1 MGEGEN
7 LSPSVFREMERLR
20 VELTGMAHG
29 GEALGR
35 HEGKVIFVPYALLGE
50 EVLVEIVQD
59 KGRYA
64 RARLLEVVRP
74 SPDRVEPR
82 CPHFGTCGGCQ
93 WQHVSYE
100 AQLRF
105 KEQILHDQLER
116 IGEISKP
123 TLKPSLGARDPW
135 FYRNHA
141 QFHLN
146 EEGRLGFLTFRGW
159 EVVPIKVC
167 YIMHPL
173 IDEVFRALDLAFP
186 QLKRVS
192 IKVGTR
198 TGQKLL
204 ILEMEEDVIPAL
216 EVDEPLSCVEF
227 LSDGTLLTLV
237 GDSHIVEEA
246 RGRYFRISAA
256 SFFQVNTKQLERLI
270 EVVWGYL
277 APEGHEVL
285 LDAYCGVGTF
295 GLSLA
300 GEVGQV
306 IGVEESDGTLADAR
320 FNAQEGEN
328 VEFIGGRVEDILSD
342 LVKVDVAILDP
353 PRPGCG
359 REVINHLA
367 RLAPAKIIYVS
378 CDPATL
384 ARDIK
389 RLREGGY
396 HLVEAQPVDMFPQTY
411 HIEAVALLE
420 RSTS

>member
-1 MGEGEN
+1 M
-7 LSPSVFREMERLR
+7 SIRLQ
-20 VELTGMAHG
+20 LTGMAHG

-35 HEGKVIFVPYALLGE
+35 HEGKVIFVPYALPGE

-64 RARLLEVVRP
+64 RAQLLEVVQP

-93 WQHVSYE
+93 WQHMTYE

-105 KEQILHDQLER
+105 KERVLRDQLER
-116 IGEISKP
+116 IGGVSKP
-123 TLKPSLGARDPW
+123 PVKPSLGAHNPW
-135 FYRNHA
+135 FYRNHV
-141 QFHLN
+141 QFHLD
-146 EEGRLGFLTFRGW
+146 EEGRLGFLAFRGW
-159 EVVPIKVC
+159 EVVPIEVC
-167 YIMHPL
+167 YIIHPL
-173 IDEVFRALDLAFP
+173 IEEVSRALDLALP

-198 TGQKLL
+198 TGQKLV
-204 ILEMEEDVIPAL
+204 ILEMEEDLIPAL

-227 LSDGTLLTLV
+227 LCDGTLLTLV
-237 GDSHIVEEA
+237 GDSHIVEEV
-246 RGRYFRISAA
+246 RRRCFRISAA
-256 SFFQVNTKQLERLI
+256 SFFQVNTEQLERLI
-270 EVVWGYL
+270 EVVRGYL
-277 APEGHEVL
+277 APKGHEVL

-300 GEVGQV
+300 GEAGQV
-306 IGVEESDGTLADAR
+306 IGVEESDSALDDAR

-328 VEFIGGRVEDILSD
+328 VEFIGGRVEDALPD
-342 LVKVDVAILDP
+342 LVKVDLAILDP
-353 PRPGCG
+353 PRQGCG
-359 REVINHLA
+359 REAIAHLV
-367 RLAPAKIIYVS
+367 RLAPAKIVYVS

-396 HLVEAQPVDMFPQTY
+396 HLVEVQPVDMFPQTY
-411 HIEAVALLE
+411 HIESVSLLE

>member
-1 MGEGEN
+1 M
-7 LSPSVFREMERLR
+7 SIRLQ
-20 VELTGMAHG
+20 LTGMAHG

-35 HEGKVIFVPYALLGE
+35 YEGKVIFVPYALPGE
-50 EVLVEIVQD
+50 EVVVEIVED

-64 RARLLEVVRP
+64 RSRLLEVVQP

-82 CPHFGTCGGCQ
+82 CPHFGVCGGCQ
-93 WQHVSYE
+93 WQHVAYE

-105 KEQILHDQLER
+105 KGEILRDQLER
-116 IGEISKP
+116 IGGISKP
-123 TLKPSLGARDPW
+123 PVKPSLPAHDPW
-135 FYRNHA
+135 FYRNNV
-141 QFHLN
+141 QFHLD
-146 EEGRLGFLTFRGW
+146 EEGHLGFLIFRGW
-159 EVVPIKVC
+159 EVVPIEVC
-167 YIMHPL
+167 HIIHPF

-186 QLKRVS
+186 QLKRLS
-192 IKVGTR
+192 IRVGTR

-204 ILEMEEDVIPAL
+204 ILEMEEDLIPAV

-237 GDSHIVEEA
+237 GDSHILEEV
-246 RGRYFRISAA
+246 GRRRFRISAA
-256 SFFQVNTKQLERLI
+256 SFFQVNTEQLERLI
-270 EVVWGYL
+270 EVVRGYL
-277 APEGHEVL
+277 APQGHETL

-306 IGVEESDGTLADAR
+306 IGIEESDSALADAR
-320 FNAQEGEN
+320 SNAQEGEK
-328 VEFIGGRVEDILSD
+328 VEFIGGQVEHILPE
-342 LVKVDVAILDP
+342 LAKVDVAILDP
-353 PRPGCG
+353 PRQGCA
-359 REVINHLA
+359 REAITHLV
-367 RLAPAKIIYVS
+367 RLAPAKIVYIS

-384 ARDIK
+384 ARDTK

-396 HLVEAQPVDMFPQTY
+396 HLVEIQPVDMFPQTY

>member
-1 MGEGEN
+1 
-7 LSPSVFREMERLR
+7 
-20 VELTGMAHG
+20 MAHG

-35 HEGKVIFVPYALLGE
+35 YEGKVIFVPYALPGE
-50 EVLVEIVQD
+50 EVVVEIVED

-64 RARLLEVVRP
+64 RARLLEVVQP

-82 CPHFGTCGGCQ
+82 CSHFGVCGGCQ
-93 WQHVSYE
+93 WQHVAYE

-105 KEQILHDQLER
+105 KGEILRDQLER
-116 IGEISKP
+116 IGGISKP
-123 TLKPSLGARDPW
+123 PVKPSLPAHDPW
-135 FYRNHA
+135 FYRNNV
-141 QFHLN
+141 QFHLD
-146 EEGRLGFLTFRGW
+146 EEGHLGFLIFRGW
-159 EVVPIKVC
+159 EVVPIEVC
-167 YIMHPL
+167 HIIHPF

-186 QLKRVS
+186 QLKRLS
-192 IKVGTR
+192 IRVGTR

-204 ILEMEEDVIPAL
+204 ILEMEEDLIPAV

-237 GDSHIVEEA
+237 GDSHILEEV
-246 RGRYFRISAA
+246 GRRRFRISAA
-256 SFFQVNTKQLERLI
+256 SFFQVNTEQLERLI
-270 EVVWGYL
+270 EVVRGYL
-277 APEGHEVL
+277 APQGHETL

-306 IGVEESDGTLADAR
+306 IGIEESDSALADAR
-320 FNAQEGEN
+320 SNAQEGEK
-328 VEFIGGRVEDILSD
+328 VEFIGGQVEDILPE
-342 LVKVDVAILDP
+342 LAKVDLAILDP
-353 PRPGCG
+353 PRQGCA
-359 REVINHLA
+359 REAITHLV
-367 RLAPAKIIYVS
+367 RLAPAKIVYIS

-384 ARDIK
+384 ARDTK

-396 HLVEAQPVDMFPQTY
+396 HLVEVQPVDMFPQTY

>member
-1 MGEGEN
+1 M
-7 LSPSVFREMERLR
+7 SIRLQ
-20 VELTGMAHG
+20 LTGMAHG

-35 HEGKVIFVPYALLGE
+35 HEGKVIFVLYALPGE

-59 KGRYA
+59 KDRYA

-74 SPDRVEPR
+74 SPDRLEPR

-93 WQHVSYE
+93 WQHVAYE

-105 KEQILHDQLER
+105 KEQVLRDQLER
-116 IGEISKP
+116 IGGISKP
-123 TLKPSLGARDPW
+123 PLKPSLGAHDPW

-146 EEGRLGFLTFRGW
+146 EEGRLGFFAFRGR
-159 EVVPIKVC
+159 EVVPIEVC
-167 YIMHPL
+167 YIIHPF
-173 IDEVFRALDLAFP
+173 IEEVFCALDLAFP

-204 ILEMEEDVIPAL
+204 ILEMEEDLIPAL

-237 GDSHIVEEA
+237 GDSHIVEEVG
-246 RGRYFRISAA
+246 GRRFRISAA
-256 SFFQVNTKQLERLI
+256 SFFQVNTGQLERLI
-270 EVVWGYL
+270 EAVRGYL
-277 APEGHEVL
+277 APQGHELL

-300 GEVGQV
+300 REVGQV
-306 IGVEESDGTLADAR
+306 IGVEESDSALADAR

-328 VEFIGGRVEDILSD
+328 VEFIGGRVEDALPD
-342 LVKVDVAILDP
+342 LVRVDVAILDP
-353 PRPGCG
+353 PRQGCG
-359 REVINHLA
+359 REAITHLV

-384 ARDIK
+384 ARDVK

>member
-1 MGEGEN
+1 M
-7 LSPSVFREMERLR
+7 SIRLQ
-20 VELTGMAHG
+20 LTGMAHG

-35 HEGKVIFVPYALLGE
+35 HEGKVIFVPYALPGE

-59 KGRYA
+59 KDRYA

-74 SPDRVEPR
+74 SPDRLEPR

-93 WQHVSYE
+93 WQHVAYE

-105 KEQILHDQLER
+105 KEQVLRDQLER
-116 IGEISKP
+116 IGGVSKP
-123 TLKPSLGARDPW
+123 PLKPSLGAHDPW
-135 FYRNHA
+135 FYRNHV

-146 EEGRLGFLTFRGW
+146 EEGRLGFFAFRGW
-159 EVVPIKVC
+159 EVVPIEVC

-173 IDEVFRALDLAFP
+173 IEEVFRALDLAFP

-204 ILEMEEDVIPAL
+204 ILEMEEDLIPAL

-227 LSDGTLLTLV
+227 LNDGTLVTLV
-237 GDSHIVEEA
+237 GDSHIMEEVG
-246 RGRYFRISAA
+246 GRCFRISAA
-256 SFFQVNTKQLERLI
+256 SFFQANTEQLERLI
-270 EVVWGYL
+270 EVVRGYL
-277 APEGHEVL
+277 APQGHEVL

-300 GEVGQV
+300 REVGQV
-306 IGVEESDGTLADAR
+306 IGVEESDSALADAR

-328 VEFIGGRVEDILSD
+328 VEFIGGRVEDALPD
-342 LVKVDVAILDP
+342 LVRVDVAILDP
-353 PRPGCG
+353 PRQGCG
-359 REVINHLA
+359 REAITHLV

-384 ARDIK
+384 ARDVK

>member
-1 MGEGEN
+1 M
-7 LSPSVFREMERLR
+7 SIRLQ
-20 VELTGMAHG
+20 LTGMAHG

-35 HEGKVIFVPYALLGE
+35 HEGKVIFVPYALPGE
-50 EVLVEIVQD
+50 EVLVEVVQD

-64 RARLLEVVRP
+64 RARLLEVVRS

-93 WQHVSYE
+93 WQHVAYE

-116 IGEISKP
+116 IGGISKP
-123 TLKPSLGARDPW
+123 PLKPSLGARDAW
-135 FYRNHA
+135 FYRNHV

-146 EEGRLGFLTFRGW
+146 EEGHLGFLTLRGW
-159 EVVPIKVC
+159 EVVAIEVC

-173 IDEVFRALDLAFP
+173 IEEVFRALDLAFP

-237 GDSHIVEEA
+237 GDSHIVEEVG
-246 RGRYFRISAA
+246 GRCFRISAA
-256 SFFQVNTKQLERLI
+256 SFFQVNTAQLEQLI
-270 EVVWGYL
+270 EVVRGYL

-300 GEVGQV
+300 REVGQV
-306 IGVEESDGTLADAR
+306 IGVEESDSALADAR
-320 FNAQEGEN
+320 FNAQDAEK
-328 VEFIGGRVEDILSD
+328 VEFMGGRVEDILLD
-342 LVKVDVAILDP
+342 LVRADVVILDP
-353 PRPGCG
+353 PRQGCG
-359 REVINHLA
+359 REAITHLV

-411 HIEAVALLE
+411 HVEAVALLE

>member
-1 MGEGEN
+1 M
-7 LSPSVFREMERLR
+7 SIRLQ
-20 VELTGMAHG
+20 LTGMAHG

-93 WQHVSYE
+93 WQHMAYE

-105 KEQILHDQLER
+105 KEEILHDQLER
-116 IGEISKP
+116 IGGV
-123 TLKPSLGARDPW
+123 LKPPVKRSLGAHDPW
-135 FYRNHA
+135 FYRNHL

-159 EVVPIKVC
+159 EVVPIEVC
-167 YIMHPL
+167 YIIHPL
-173 IDEVFRALDLAFP
+173 VEEVFRALDLAFP

-192 IKVGTR
+192 IRVGTR

-216 EVDEPLSCVEF
+216 EVNEPLSCVEF

-237 GDSHIVEEA
+237 GDSSIIEEVG
-246 RGRYFRISAA
+246 GRCFRISAG
-256 SFFQVNTKQLERLI
+256 SFFQVNTEQLERLI
-270 EVVWGYL
+270 EVVRGYL

-306 IGVEESDGTLADAR
+306 IGVEESDSALADAR
-320 FNAQEGEN
+320 FNAQYESIPVGEGEN
-328 VEFIGGRVEDILSD
+328 VEFIGGRVEDTLPD
-342 LVKVDVAILDP
+342 LVRVDVAILDP
-353 PRPGCG
+353 PRQGCG
-359 REVINHLA
+359 REAITHLV

-396 HLVEAQPVDMFPQTY
+396 YLVEVQPVDMFPQTY
-411 HIEAVALLE
+411 HIETAALLE
-420 RSTS
+420 RSPS

>member
-1 MGEGEN
+1 M
-7 LSPSVFREMERLR
+7 SIRLQ
-20 VELTGMAHG
+20 LTGMAHG

-35 HEGKVIFVPYALLGE
+35 HEGKVIFVPYALPGE

-59 KGRYA
+59 KDRYA

-93 WQHVSYE
+93 WQHVAYE

-116 IGEISKP
+116 IGGISKP
-123 TLKPSLGARDPW
+123 PLKPSLGAHDPW
-135 FYRNHA
+135 FYRNHV

-146 EEGRLGFLTFRGW
+146 EGRRLGFLAFRGW
-159 EVVPIKVC
+159 EVVPIEAC

-173 IDEVFRALDLAFP
+173 IGEVFGALDLAFP

-192 IKVGTR
+192 IKVGTT

-237 GDSHIVEEA
+237 GDSHIVEKVW
-246 RGRYFRISAA
+246 GRCFRISAA
-256 SFFQVNTKQLERLI
+256 SFFQVNTVQLERLI
-270 EVVWGYL
+270 EVVRGYL
-277 APEGHEVL
+277 APQGQEVL

-295 GLSLA
+295 ALSLA

-306 IGVEESDGTLADAR
+306 IGVEESDSALADAR
-320 FNAQEGEN
+320 FNAQDGEN
-328 VEFIGGRVEDILSD
+328 VEFIGGRVEDVLPD

-353 PRPGCG
+353 PRQGCG
-359 REVINHLA
+359 REAIAHLV

-378 CDPATL
+378 CDPAIL
-384 ARDIK
+384 ARDTK

-411 HIEAVALLE
+411 HVEAVALLE
-420 RSTS
+420 RLIS

>member
-1 MGEGEN
+1 
-7 LSPSVFREMERLR
+7 
-20 VELTGMAHG
+20 
-29 GEALGR
+29 
-35 HEGKVIFVPYALLGE
+35 
-50 EVLVEIVQD
+50 
-59 KGRYA
+59 
-64 RARLLEVVRP
+64 
-74 SPDRVEPR
+74 
-82 CPHFGTCGGCQ
+82 
-93 WQHVSYE
+93 
-100 AQLRF
+100 LRF
-105 KEQILHDQLER
+105 KEQILGDQLER
-116 IGEISKP
+116 IGGISKP
-123 TLKPSLGARDPW
+123 PVKPSLGAHDPW
-135 FYRNHA
+135 FYRNHV

-159 EVVPIKVC
+159 EVVPIEVC

-173 IDEVFRALDLAFP
+173 IEEVFRALDLAFP

-204 ILEMEEDVIPAL
+204 ILEMEEDVIPVV

-237 GDSHIVEEA
+237 GDSHIIEEVG
-246 RGRYFRISAA
+246 GRCFRISAA
-256 SFFQVNTKQLERLI
+256 SFFQVNTEQLERLI
-270 EVVWGYL
+270 EVERGYL

-306 IGVEESDGTLADAR
+306 IGVEESDSALADAR

-328 VEFIGGRVEDILSD
+328 VEFIGGRVEDILPD

-353 PRPGCG
+353 PRQGCG
-359 REVINHLA
+359 REAISHLV

-389 RLREGGY
+389 RLKGGY
-396 HLVEAQPVDMFPQTY
+396 HLVEAQLVDMFPQTY

>member
-1 MGEGEN
+1 M
-7 LSPSVFREMERLR
+7 SIRLQ
-20 VELTGMAHG
+20 LTGMAHG

-35 HEGKVIFVPYALLGE
+35 HEGKVIFVPYALPGE

-59 KGRYA
+59 KDRYA

-74 SPDRVEPR
+74 SPDRLEPR

-93 WQHVSYE
+93 WQHVAYE

-105 KEQILHDQLER
+105 KEQVLRDQLER
-116 IGEISKP
+116 IGGVSKP
-123 TLKPSLGARDPW
+123 PLKPSLGAHDPW
-135 FYRNHA
+135 FYRNHV
-141 QFHLN
+141 QSHLN
-146 EEGRLGFLTFRGW
+146 EEGRLGFFAFRGR
-159 EVVPIKVC
+159 EVVPIEVC

-173 IDEVFRALDLAFP
+173 IEEVFRALDLAFP
-186 QLKRVS
+186 QLKRLS

-204 ILEMEEDVIPAL
+204 ILEMEEDLIPAL

-227 LSDGTLLTLV
+227 LNDGTLLTLV
-237 GDSHIVEEA
+237 GDSHIVEEVG
-246 RGRYFRISAA
+246 GRCFRISAA
-256 SFFQVNTKQLERLI
+256 SFFQANTEQLERLI
-270 EVVWGYL
+270 EVVRGYL
-277 APEGHEVL
+277 APQGHEVL

-300 GEVGQV
+300 REVGQV
-306 IGVEESDGTLADAR
+306 IGVEESDSALADAR

-328 VEFIGGRVEDILSD
+328 VEFIGGRVEDALPD
-342 LVKVDVAILDP
+342 LVRVDLAILDP
-353 PRPGCG
+353 PRQGCG
-359 REVINHLA
+359 REAITQLV
-367 RLAPAKIIYVS
+367 RLAPARIIYVS
-378 CDPATL
+378 CHPAAL
-384 ARDIK
+384 ARDVK

>member
-1 MGEGEN
+1 M
-7 LSPSVFREMERLR
+7 PIRLQ
-20 VELTGMAHG
+20 LTAMAHG

-35 HEGKVIFVPYALLGE
+35 HEGKVIFVPYALPGE
-50 EVLVEIVQD
+50 EVVVEIVQD

-93 WQHVSYE
+93 WQHMAYG

-105 KEQILHDQLER
+105 KEEILRDQLER
-116 IGEISKP
+116 IGGVSKP
-123 TLKPSLGARDPW
+123 PVKPSLGAHDPW
-135 FYRNHA
+135 FYRNHV
-141 QFHLN
+141 QFHLD
-146 EEGRLGFLTFRGW
+146 EEGRLGFLAFRGW
-159 EVVPIKVC
+159 EVVPIEVC

-173 IDEVFRALDLAFP
+173 IEEVFRALDLAFP
-186 QLKRVS
+186 QLERVS

-204 ILEMEEDVIPAL
+204 ILEMEEDLIPVL

-227 LSDGTLLTLV
+227 LPDGTLLTLV
-237 GDSHIVEEA
+237 GDSHIVEEVGE
-246 RGRYFRISAA
+246 RCFRISAA
-256 SFFQVNTKQLERLI
+256 SFFQVNTEQLERLI
-270 EVVWGYL
+270 EVVREYL
-277 APEGHEVL
+277 APEGDEVL

-306 IGVEESDGTLADAR
+306 IGVEESDSALADAR
-320 FNAQEGEN
+320 FNAQYASIPVGEGEN
-328 VEFIGGRVEDILSD
+328 AEFIGGRVEDTLPD
-342 LVKVDVAILDP
+342 LAKVDVVILDP
-353 PRPGCG
+353 PRQGCE
-359 REVINHLA
+359 REAIIHLV
-367 RLAPAKIIYVS
+367 RLAPGKIIYVS

-396 HLVEAQPVDMFPQTY
+396 HLVEAQLVDMFPQTY

-420 RSTS
+420 RSAP

>member
-1 MGEGEN
+1 
-7 LSPSVFREMERLR
+7 
-20 VELTGMAHG
+20 MAHG

-35 HEGKVIFVPYALLGE
+35 HEGKVIFVPYALPGE
-50 EVLVEIVQD
+50 EVVVEIVED

-64 RARLLEVVRP
+64 RSRLLEVVRP

-93 WQHVSYE
+93 WQHVAYE

-105 KEQILHDQLER
+105 KEEVLREQLER
-116 IGEISKP
+116 IGGISKP
-123 TLKPSLGARDPW
+123 PVKPSLGAQDPW
-135 FYRNHA
+135 SYRNNV

-146 EEGRLGFLTFRGW
+146 EEGRLGFLAFRSW
-159 EVVPIKVC
+159 EVVPIEVC
-167 YIMHPL
+167 YISHPL
-173 IDEVFRALDLAFP
+173 IEEVFRALDLAFP
-186 QLKRVS
+186 QLKRLS
-192 IKVGTR
+192 IRVGTR

-204 ILEMEEDVIPAL
+204 ILEMEEDLIPAL

-237 GDSHIVEEA
+237 GDNHILEEVG
-246 RGRYFRISAA
+246 GRRFRISAA
-256 SFFQVNTKQLERLI
+256 SFFQVNTEQLEQLI
-270 EVVWGYL
+270 EVVRRYL
-277 APEGHEVL
+277 APQGHETL

-306 IGVEESDGTLADAR
+306 IGIEESDSALADAR

-328 VEFIGGRVEDILSD
+328 VEFIGGRAEDILPE

-353 PRPGCG
+353 PRQGCA
-359 REVINHLA
+359 REAITPLV
-367 RLAPAKIIYVS
+367 RLAPAKIVYIS

-389 RLREGGY
+389 RLEEGGY
-396 HLVEAQPVDMFPQTY
+396 HLVEAQPVDIFPQTY

>member
-1 MGEGEN
+1 
-7 LSPSVFREMERLR
+7 
-20 VELTGMAHG
+20 LTGMAHG

-35 HEGKVIFVPYALLGE
+35 HEGKVIFVPYALPGE
-50 EVLVEIVQD
+50 EVVVEVVQD

-64 RARLLEVVRP
+64 RARLLEVVRS

-93 WQHVSYE
+93 WQHVAYE

-116 IGEISKP
+116 IGGISKP
-123 TLKPSLGARDPW
+123 PLKPSLGARDAW
-135 FYRNHA
+135 FYRNHV

-146 EEGRLGFLTFRGW
+146 EEGHLGFLTLRGW
-159 EVVPIKVC
+159 EVVAIEVC

-173 IDEVFRALDLAFP
+173 IEEVFRALDLAFP

-237 GDSHIVEEA
+237 GDSHIVEEVG
-246 RGRYFRISAA
+246 GRCFRISAA
-256 SFFQVNTKQLERLI
+256 SFFQVNTAQLEQLI
-270 EVVWGYL
+270 EVVRGYL

-300 GEVGQV
+300 REVGQV
-306 IGVEESDGTLADAR
+306 IGVEESDSALADAR
-320 FNAQEGEN
+320 FNAQDAEK
-328 VEFIGGRVEDILSD
+328 VEFMGGRVEDILLD
-342 LVKVDVAILDP
+342 LVRADVVILDP
-353 PRPGCG
+353 PRQGCG
-359 REVINHLA
+359 REAITHLV

-411 HIEAVALLE
+411 HVEAVALLE

>member
-1 MGEGEN
+1 M
-7 LSPSVFREMERLR
+7 SIRLQ
-20 VELTGMAHG
+20 LTGMAHG

-35 HEGKVIFVPYALLGE
+35 HEGKVIFVPYALPGE

-64 RARLLEVVRP
+64 RARLLEVLRP
-74 SPDRVEPR
+74 SPDRVEPQ

-93 WQHVSYE
+93 WQHLAYE

-116 IGEISKP
+116 IGGISKP
-123 TLKPSLGARDPW
+123 PLKPSLGAHDPW
-135 FYRNHA
+135 FYRNHV

-146 EEGRLGFLTFRGW
+146 KEGRLGFLTFRGGR
-159 EVVPIKVC
+159 VIPIEVC

-173 IDEVFRALDLAFP
+173 IEEVFRALDLAFP

-227 LSDGTLLTLV
+227 LPDGTLLTLV
-237 GDSHIVEEA
+237 GDSHIVEEVG
-246 RGRYFRISAA
+246 GRRFRISAA
-256 SFFQVNTKQLERLI
+256 SFFQVNTEQLERLI
-270 EVVWGYL
+270 EVVRGYL
-277 APEGHEVL
+277 APQGHEVL

-300 GEVGQV
+300 GEAGQV
-306 IGVEESDGTLADAR
+306 IGIEGSDSALADAR
-320 FNAQEGEN
+320 FNAQYESIPAGEGEN
-328 VEFIGGRVEDILSD
+328 VEFIGGRVEDTLAG

-353 PRPGCG
+353 PRQGCR
-359 REVINHLA
+359 REAIAHLV

-389 RLREGGY
+389 LLREGGY
-396 HLVEAQPVDMFPQTY
+396 HLVEAQPVDMFSQTY

>member
-1 MGEGEN
+1 M
-7 LSPSVFREMERLR
+7 SIRLQ
-20 VELTGMAHG
+20 LTGMAHG

-35 HEGKVIFVPYALLGE
+35 HEGKVIFVPYALPGE
-50 EVLVEIVQD
+50 EVVVEIVQD

-64 RARLLEVVRP
+64 RARLLEVVQP

-82 CPHFGTCGGCQ
+82 CPHFGVCGGCQ
-93 WQHVSYE
+93 WQHVAYE

-105 KEQILHDQLER
+105 KEEVLRDQLER
-116 IGEISKP
+116 IGGISKP
-123 TLKPSLGARDPW
+123 PVKPSLEAHDPW
-135 FYRNHA
+135 FYRNNV
-141 QFHLN
+141 QFHLD
-146 EEGRLGFLTFRGW
+146 EEGHLGFLIFRGW
-159 EVVPIKVC
+159 EVFPIEVC
-167 YIMHPL
+167 YIIHPF

-186 QLKRVS
+186 QLKRLS
-192 IKVGTR
+192 IRVGTR

-204 ILEMEEDVIPAL
+204 ILEMEEDLIPAL

-237 GDSHIVEEA
+237 GDSHILEEV
-246 RGRYFRISAA
+246 GRRRFRISAA
-256 SFFQVNTKQLERLI
+256 SFFQVNTEQLERLI
-270 EVVWGYL
+270 EVVRGYL
-277 APEGHEVL
+277 APQGHETL

-306 IGVEESDGTLADAR
+306 IGIEESDSALADAR
-320 FNAQEGEN
+320 SNAQGEEN
-328 VEFIGGRVEDILSD
+328 VEFIGGQVEDILPE
-342 LVKVDVAILDP
+342 LAKVDLAILDP
-353 PRPGCG
+353 PRQGCA
-359 REVINHLA
+359 REAIIRLV
-367 RLAPAKIIYVS
+367 RLAPAKIVYIS

-384 ARDIK
+384 ARDTK

-396 HLVEAQPVDMFPQTY
+396 HLVEVQPVDIFPQTY

>member
-1 MGEGEN
+1 
-7 LSPSVFREMERLR
+7 
-20 VELTGMAHG
+20 LTGMAHG

-35 HEGKVIFVPYALLGE
+35 HEGKVIFVPYALPGE
-50 EVLVEIVQD
+50 EVLVEVVQD

-64 RARLLEVVRP
+64 RARLLEVVRS

-93 WQHVSYE
+93 WQHVAYE

-116 IGEISKP
+116 IGGISKP
-123 TLKPSLGARDPW
+123 PLKPSLGARDAW
-135 FYRNHA
+135 FYRNHV

-146 EEGRLGFLTFRGW
+146 EEGHLGFLTLRGW
-159 EVVPIKVC
+159 EVVPIEVC

-173 IDEVFRALDLAFP
+173 IEEVFRALDLAFP

-237 GDSHIVEEA
+237 GDSHIVEEVG
-246 RGRYFRISAA
+246 GRCFRISAA
-256 SFFQVNTKQLERLI
+256 SFFQVNTAQLEQLI
-270 EVVWGYL
+270 EVVRGYL

-300 GEVGQV
+300 REVGQV
-306 IGVEESDGTLADAR
+306 IGVEESDSALADAR
-320 FNAQEGEN
+320 FNAQDAEK
-328 VEFIGGRVEDILSD
+328 VEFMGGRVEDILLD
-342 LVKVDVAILDP
+342 LVRADVVILDP
-353 PRPGCG
+353 PRQGCG
-359 REVINHLA
+359 REVITHLV

-411 HIEAVALLE
+411 HVEAVALLE

>member
-1 MGEGEN
+1 M
-7 LSPSVFREMERLR
+7 SIRLQ
-20 VELTGMAHG
+20 LTGMAHG

-35 HEGKVIFVPYALLGE
+35 HEGKVIFVPYALPGE

-93 WQHVSYE
+93 WQHMAYG

-105 KEQILHDQLER
+105 KEQVLRDQLER
-116 IGEISKP
+116 IGGISKP
-123 TLKPSLGARDPW
+123 PLKPSLRTRDPW
-135 FYRNHA
+135 FYRNHV
-141 QFHLN
+141 QFHLS

-159 EVVPIKVC
+159 EVVPIEVC

-173 IDEVFRALDLAFP
+173 IEEAFRALDLAFP

-204 ILEMEEDVIPAL
+204 ILEMEEDLIPAL

-227 LSDGTLLTLV
+227 LLDGTLLTLV
-237 GDSHIVEEA
+237 GDSHIVEEVE
-246 RGRYFRISAA
+246 GRRFRISAG
-256 SFFQVNTKQLERLI
+256 SFFQVNTEQLERLI
-270 EVVWGYL
+270 EVVRGYL
-277 APEGHEVL
+277 APEGHQVL

-306 IGVEESDGTLADAR
+306 IGIEESDTALADAR
-320 FNAQEGEN
+320 FNAKEGEN
-328 VEFIGGRVEDILSD
+328 VEFIGGRAEDILPH

-353 PRPGCG
+353 PRQGCA
-359 REVINHLA
+359 REAITHLV

-378 CDPATL
+378 CDPAIL
-384 ARDIK
+384 ARDTK

>member
-1 MGEGEN
+1 M
-7 LSPSVFREMERLR
+7 SIRLQ
-20 VELTGMAHG
+20 LTDMAHG

-35 HEGKVIFVPYALLGE
+35 YEGKVIFIPYALPGE
-50 EVLVEIVQD
+50 EVVVEVVQD

-64 RARLLEVVRP
+64 RARLLEVEQP
-74 SPDRVEPR
+74 SVDRVEPR

-93 WQHVSYE
+93 WQHVAYE

-105 KEQILHDQLER
+105 KEQILRDQLER
-116 IGEISKP
+116 IGRISKP
-123 TLKPSLGARDPW
+123 PVKASLGTQDPW
-135 FYRNHA
+135 FYRNHV

-159 EVVPIKVC
+159 EVVPIEVC

-173 IDEVFRALDLAFP
+173 IEEVFRALDLAFP

-204 ILEMEEDVIPAL
+204 ILEMEEDMIPAL

-227 LSDGTLLTLV
+227 LPDGTLLTLV
-237 GDSHIVEEA
+237 GDSHIVEEVG
-246 RGRYFRISAA
+246 GRCFRISAA
-256 SFFQVNTKQLERLI
+256 SFFQVNTEQLERLV
-270 EVVWGYL
+270 EVVRGYL

-300 GEVGQV
+300 REVGQV
-306 IGVEESDGTLADAR
+306 IGVEESDSALADAR
-320 FNAQEGEN
+320 FNAQGGKN
-328 VEFIGGRVEDILSD
+328 VEFIGGRVEDILPI
-342 LVKVDVAILDP
+342 LGKVDVAILDP
-353 PRPGCG
+353 PRQGCG
-359 REVINHLA
+359 REAITHLV
-367 RLAPAKIIYVS
+367 RLAPTKIIYIS

-389 RLREGGY
+389 RLEEGSY

-420 RSTS
+420 RSIS

>member
-1 MGEGEN
+1 
-7 LSPSVFREMERLR
+7 
-20 VELTGMAHG
+20 LTGMAHG

-35 HEGKVIFVPYALLGE
+35 HEGKVIFVPYALPGE
-50 EVLVEIVQD
+50 EVVVEVVQD

-64 RARLLEVVRP
+64 RARLLEVVRS

-93 WQHVSYE
+93 WQHVAYE

-116 IGEISKP
+116 IGGISKP
-123 TLKPSLGARDPW
+123 PLKPSLGARDAW
-135 FYRNHA
+135 FYRNHV

-146 EEGRLGFLTFRGW
+146 EEGHLGFLTLRGW
-159 EVVPIKVC
+159 EVVAIEVC

-173 IDEVFRALDLAFP
+173 IEEVFRALDLAFP

-237 GDSHIVEEA
+237 GDSHIVEEVG
-246 RGRYFRISAA
+246 GRCFRISAA
-256 SFFQVNTKQLERLI
+256 SFFQVNTAQLEQLI
-270 EVVWGYL
+270 EVVRGYL

-300 GEVGQV
+300 REVGQV
-306 IGVEESDGTLADAR
+306 IGVEESDSALADAR
-320 FNAQEGEN
+320 FNAQDAEK
-328 VEFIGGRVEDILSD
+328 VEFMGGRVEDILLD
-342 LVKVDVAILDP
+342 LVRADVVILDP
-353 PRPGCG
+353 PRQGCG
-359 REVINHLA
+359 REVITHLV

-411 HIEAVALLE
+411 HVEAVALLE